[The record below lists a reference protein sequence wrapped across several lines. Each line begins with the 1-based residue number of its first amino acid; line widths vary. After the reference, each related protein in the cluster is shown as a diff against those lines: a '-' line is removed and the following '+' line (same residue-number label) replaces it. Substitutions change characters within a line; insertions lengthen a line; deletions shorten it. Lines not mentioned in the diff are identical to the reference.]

1 MVWTR
6 KDSGVSKEVLLFY
19 QSSTG
24 SPQQGPDPD
33 WMYQGLLAEQGPLCV
48 RSLSLSAHLGPTKTR
63 RQELLCFVDKETDSE
78 SNVAKSWWLV
88 SLWARSVSESE
99 FSLHLASSYVDT

>member
-6 KDSGVSKEVLLFY
+6 KDSGLSAEVLLLY

-24 SPQQGPDPD
+24 APQQGPDPD
-33 WMYQGLLAEQGPLCV
+33 WMDQGLLAEQGPLCV
-48 RSLSLSAHLGPTKTR
+48 KSLSLSAHLGPTKAR
-63 RQELLCFVDKETDSE
+63 GQELLCFVDKETDSE
-78 SNVAKSWWLV
+78 SNMATWLV
-88 SLWARSVSESE
+88 SLWARSGSESE